1 MRLCNRVAADRSLSP
16 DRFPGQRWRQSDIV
30 ALTQSGKLMPAVE
43 TFRTMK
49 QRKQIVLA
57 GRLAWACMPGLI
69 LCHAPPVYAQQAA
82 PARCS
87 SVAKHEYDAAKKQ
100 NLLRT
105 RFGGY
110 LRTGRIGRRQYWYC
124 HA

>member
-1 MRLCNRVAADRSLSP
+1 MTRRN
-16 DRFPGQRWRQSDIV
+16 Q
-30 ALTQSGKLMPAVE
+30 T
-43 TFRTMK
+43 
-49 QRKQIVLA
+49 VLV
-57 GRLAWACMPGLI
+57 GRLASGGMLGLTLI
-69 LCHAPPVYAQQAA
+69 LCHAPPTRAQQEAV

-87 SVAKHEYDAAKKQ
+87 SVPKQEYDAAKKQ
-100 NLLRT
+100 NLLRG

>member
-1 MRLCNRVAADRSLSP
+1 
-16 DRFPGQRWRQSDIV
+16 
-30 ALTQSGKLMPAVE
+30 
-43 TFRTMK
+43 MK
-49 QRKQIVLA
+49 RRKQIVLA
-57 GRLAWACMPGLI
+57 GRLAWACTLGLILI
-69 LCHAPPVYAQQAA
+69 LCHAPPAYAQQAP

-100 NLLRT
+100 NLLRG

>member
-1 MRLCNRVAADRSLSP
+1 
-16 DRFPGQRWRQSDIV
+16 
-30 ALTQSGKLMPAVE
+30 
-43 TFRTMK
+43 MK
-49 QRKQIVLA
+49 RRKHTVLV
-57 GRLAWACMPGLI
+57 GRLAWSCMLGLI
-69 LCHAPPVYAQQAA
+69 LIPYHASSTYAQQGA

-87 SVAKHEYDAAKKQ
+87 IVAKQEYDAAKKQ
-100 NLLRT
+100 NLLRG

>member
-1 MRLCNRVAADRSLSP
+1 
-16 DRFPGQRWRQSDIV
+16 
-30 ALTQSGKLMPAVE
+30 MPAQ
-43 TFRTMK
+43 TMFV
-49 QRKQIVLA
+49 RKLACRCVL
-57 GRLAWACMPGLI
+57 GLTLI
-69 LCHAPPVYAQQAA
+69 LSHAPSTRAQQTP

-87 SVAKHEYDAAKKQ
+87 SVAKQEYDAAKKE
-100 NLLRT
+100 NLLRG